1 MMRGYDPGLRSRQ
14 FSKVSF
20 FVAISTA
27 FWYKT
32 QLFFWQDR
40 SKSQVEVPNVVFHQ
54 IIRAL

>member
-1 MMRGYDPGLRSRQ
+1 MMLDYDSGLLRGQ

-20 FVAISTA
+20 FVAIGTA

-40 SKSQVEVPNVVFHQ
+40 SNSQVEVPNVVFHQ